1 MGKYETTYDE
11 LVAAVDVFQEAAT
24 RLHRIGGLKFA
35 LQRAAN
41 IERFAISLAKF
52 KVGDEAMIAKV
63 ITFQDK
69 PGWNGHA
76 QQLAKGKTVIVRDVS
91 VDTHFEYG
99 CQLEGRG
106 PERSLFYMPGEWLEK
121 QLTA

>member
-1 MGKYETTYDE
+1 MSKYGMNYDE
-11 LVAAVDVFQEAAT
+11 LEAAAV
-24 RLHRIGGLKFA
+24 GLKENMDKLRELKFH
-35 LQRAAN
+35 LNRAAN

-52 KVGDEAMIAKV
+52 KVGDAAVIAHNMNFDNMPGWSSHKDVLACGKKV
-63 ITFQDK
+63 I
-69 PGWNGHA
+69 
-76 QQLAKGKTVIVRDVS
+76 IRDVS

-121 QLTA
+121 SI